1 MRYFTYTLTTGSI
14 YIQNTDGASFLS
26 IQCGASDSCTL
37 QGNLSFKG
45 LSSNAVSIGN
55 NQGISLASPPTSS
68 LDGITITHVS
78 GNVDILIG
86 L

>member
-1 MRYFTYTLTTGSI
+1 MRFFTYTLTTGSI
-14 YIQNTDGASFLS
+14 YIQDTDGASFLS
-26 IQCGASDSCTL
+26 IQNGASDSCTVR
-37 QGNLSFKG
+37 GNLTFKG
-45 LSSNAVSIGN
+45 LSSNAVTIGN
-55 NQGISLASPPTSS
+55 NQGISLASPPTDT

>member
-1 MRYFTYTLTTGSI
+1 MRFFTYTLTTGTL

-26 IQCGASDSCTL
+26 VSCGASDSCTL
-37 QGNLSFKG
+37 AGNLSFKG
-45 LSSNAVSIGN
+45 LSSNAVTIGN
-55 NQGISLASPPTSS
+55 NQGISLSSPATDT
-68 LDGITITHVS
+68 LDGITITHAS